1 MMRLAGRLGLQLWI
15 VGFIIFF
22 GAEIVHLEPGLRILT
37 QLLYGVPLAI
47 LVLMRLR
54 GPWDR
59 LDAAVLIAIGLYLV
73 VALAARDRTQA
84 LNTVALVAA
93 FGALFM
99 TARREATGELRG
111 SLVSGIV
118 VGLALTL
125 AFNGWLL
132 VEEKLRWMSAV
143 GSAPLEGLTVFPWQ
157 TVNAMPVLVLLAIPF
172 IAWLP
177 GRSSRWIFAGAV
189 VIAGAVVVPISLG
202 RAGWLGLGV
211 AAIVGVVLHPR
222 ARAALGSSR
231 RRFAAVAGAGVV
243 AIGGAVLVLPSF
255 VEALQSSGRAALWSQ
270 AAEMIG
276 ARPLLGHGPGA
287 YSWARLEFG
296 PDSARWLAVI
306 LTHNVPLQ
314 TLIDGG
320 VILFASLAVPL
331 GTWAARVIRTFAALT
346 TADRIALAALAG
358 FAVSTLLDD
367 FSFNP
372 SVTAIVIV
380 TAAFLVP
387 VVPSPRIGRPLDG
400 VPLGA
405 LALVLAISL
414 PQVWAV
420 DEARAAAQVGRTAAT
435 EGRWDDAFDAF
446 NRATERHPENA
457 GYWLGLGLARSHL
470 GAVEAARGAYEEAAR
485 LSPGDARAHGALAA
499 LQSGAEAD
507 ASLAR
512 AAELSFDDAQY
523 AIRLAEALNGDPQS
537 AVTAYG
543 RAAAISPSAVA
554 TAWDAVDDDS
564 IVASEIAGAARDFLE
579 RAPRPGIDADR
590 AVQWDLALLQGD
602 LPDDA
607 PSAWKAVDAARN
619 GEERDAAEFA
629 DQAIAASPHDRRSW
643 QALAMTA
650 AYRCDSVRL
659 EEAVNALEAIGGT
672 WGGGTWGGAADETGA
687 VRPRREFIYREP
699 GLGSTQP
706 AGVAAGTPPPW
717 PWNLVPDPEPCP

>member
-1 MMRLAGRLGLQLWI
+1 MRQAGRLGLQLWI
-15 VGFIIFF
+15 IGFVVFF

-37 QLLYGVPLAI
+37 HLLYGVPFAI

-73 VALAARDRTQA
+73 VAVAARDRTQA

-93 FGALFM
+93 FGALFL

-111 SLVSGIV
+111 PLVSGFV
-118 VGLALTL
+118 LGLSLTL
-125 AFNGWLL
+125 AFNAWLL
-132 VEEKLRWMSAV
+132 LDEKLRWISAI

-157 TVNAMPVLVLLAIPF
+157 TVNAMPVLLLLAIPF

-177 GRSSRWIFAGAV
+177 GRSSRLLFYTAV
-189 VIAGAVVVPISLG
+189 VVTGAVVVPVSLG

-211 AAIVGVVLHPR
+211 AAIAGILLHR
-222 ARAALGSSR
+222 GSLAALSR
-231 RRFAAVAGAGVV
+231 PRWRFAAVVGAGVA
-243 AIGGAVLVLPSF
+243 AIGAAVLVLPEF
-255 VEALQSSGRAALWSQ
+255 ADALESSGRAALWSQ
-270 AAEMIG
+270 ATEMIQ

-296 PDSARWLAVI
+296 PESARWLAVI

-320 VILFASLAVPL
+320 VVLLAALAVPL
-331 GTWAARVIRTFAALT
+331 GAWGTRVIGRLGALT

-372 SVTAIVIV
+372 SVTAIVLM
-380 TAAFLVP
+380 AAGFLVP
-387 VVPSPRIGRPLDG
+387 VAPAPWTGRPLDA

-405 LALVLAISL
+405 LALVVAISL

-420 DEARAAAQVGRTAAT
+420 DEARFAAQAGRAAAT
-435 EGRWDDAFDAF
+435 EGRWADAAEAF
-446 NRATERHPENA
+446 GRATERQSENA
-457 GYWLGLGLARSHL
+457 GYWLGLGFAQSHL
-470 GAVEAARGAYEEAAR
+470 GDVEAARRAYEEAAR
-485 LSPGDARAHGALAA
+485 ANPGDARAHGALAA
-499 LQSGAEAD
+499 LGSGADAD
-507 ASLAR
+507 ASLTT

-523 AIRLAEALNGDPQS
+523 AIRLAEALSGDPQS
-537 AVTAYG
+537 AVAAYG
-543 RAAAISPSAVA
+543 RAAAISPSTVA
-554 TAWDAVDDDS
+554 SAWDPADDGS
-564 IVASEIAGAARDFLE
+564 ITASELAEAARSFLE
-579 RAPRPGIDADR
+579 RAPRPAVEADR
-590 AVQWDLALLQGD
+590 AVLWDLALLGDD

-607 PSAWKAVDAARN
+607 PSAWQAVDAARH
-619 GEERDAAEFA
+619 GEERNAAALA
-629 DQAIAASPHDRRSW
+629 DRTIAAAPHDPLSW

-650 AYRCDSVRL
+650 AYRCDEARL
-659 EEAVNALEAIGGT
+659 EEALRVLAVIGGDRS
-672 WGGGTWGGAADETGA
+672 GVAREAGA
-687 VRPRREFIYREP
+687 VEPQREFVYREA

-706 AGVAAGTPPPW
+706 ATVVVGTPPPW
-717 PWNLVPDPEPCP
+717 PWSLIPDPEPCP